1 MTIYNWNGDVLTE
14 WKLLQDNMS
23 AKEQAWKTFMSTGRI
38 PSSIDISP
46 EVLSSWQRCKDRGM
60 DPYDEHV
67 TTVPLHVLS
76 EKLKNNNW
84 LIELVRPILQETADN
99 IRDSGYRI
107 DLYDKELCLLMRF
120 GKKIAGQ
127 DSERR
132 ELIIGESHAE
142 ADAGTTSTN
151 LAALLERPV
160 QLMAYEHY
168 KTMCHGLTC
177 ASVPIFDASGNLLIV
192 LTVEGNCWPMHKHT
206 LGMLVTLKYYIEYLI
221 SKDIRSYSGINE
233 KTISSVIEM
242 IEEPAIV
249 VDNTGK
255 ILFSNTAAQ
264 SMLGEGWNSL
274 IGFNCET
281 IWGKNPF
288 REVLNSQH
296 AVSNRKVVL
305 SIGSA
310 QSAFFTTIKP
320 ITNDNGKLIMA
331 IGVFKKALTGKSSG
345 AACAQKFKAAYIFDN
360 IIGKSPEMQ
369 QCVKL
374 ARETAKLDNNILI
387 LGESGTGKELFAQSI
402 HNESN
407 YSSGPFVPI
416 NCSAI
421 PHSLLE
427 SELFGY
433 VGGSFTGSKREGQVG
448 KFEAANGGTL
458 FLDEINSMSME
469 MQSKLLR
476 TLQSKTIVRVGGT
489 EEISIDIRIIAA
501 SNQDLWQ
508 LVKDGQ
514 FRDDLYYRIN
524 VISIYIPPLRE
535 RTGDVDLLIDNFIYN
550 FSKQFKRD
558 IKLNEDARRLLQSY
572 SWPGNVRELENVLE
586 RCLVLSR
593 VNNNNVISI
602 SDICT
607 YNGIFEFYQKQD
619 NQLILSDPPQDES
632 AETSDAGSVL
642 TDYEKLL
649 IIDALEKYDYN
660 IQATAQHL
668 GIARNTLYRKIKKYG
683 IKQG

>member
-14 WKLLQDNMS
+14 WKLLQENMS
-23 AKEQAWKTFMSTGRI
+23 AKEQAWKVFMSTGRV
-38 PSSIDISP
+38 PSSSDISP
-46 EVLSSWQRCKDRGM
+46 EILSSWQRCRDRGM

-67 TTVPLHVLS
+67 ITVPSHVLS
-76 EKLKNNNW
+76 EKLKKNNW
-84 LIELVRPILQETADN
+84 IIELVRPILQETADN

-107 DLYDKELCLLMRF
+107 DLYDRDLCLLMRF

-132 ELIIGESHAE
+132 ELIIGESHTE
-142 ADAGTTSTN
+142 ANAGTTSTN
-151 LAALLERPV
+151 LSALLQRPI
-160 QLMAYEHY
+160 QLMSYEHY
-168 KTMCHGLTC
+168 KTMCHALTC
-177 ASVPIFDASGNLLIV
+177 ASVPIFNPSGELLIV

-206 LGMLVTLKYYIEYLI
+206 LGMLVTLKYYIEYLV

-233 KTISSVIEM
+233 EAMSSILEM
-242 IEEPAIV
+242 IEEPAVI

-255 ILFSNTAAQ
+255 ILFFNTLAQ
-264 SMLGEGWNSL
+264 STLGKGWNNL

-281 IWGKNPF
+281 VWKNNPF
-288 REVLNSQH
+288 QEALTSSCTVK
-296 AVSNRKVVL
+296 NRKVVL
-305 SIGSA
+305 NIGSN
-310 QSAFFTTIKP
+310 QTTFYTTIKP
-320 ITNDNGKLIMA
+320 IINNNDKLIMA
-331 IGVFKKALTGKSSG
+331 VGTFKKVNSKKSPNMN
-345 AACAQKFKAAYIFDN
+345 AQKFKAGYIFDN
-360 IIGKSPEMQ
+360 IIGKSPEIQ
-369 QCVKL
+369 QTLKM
-374 ARETAKLDNNILI
+374 ARETAKLNNNILI

-407 YSSGPFVPI
+407 YSNGPFVAI

-433 VGGSFTGSKREGQVG
+433 VGGSFTGSKQEGQIG
-448 KFEAANGGTL
+448 KFEVANGGTL

-501 SNQDLWQ
+501 SNRDLWQ
-508 LVKDGQ
+508 LVKEGH

-524 VISIYIPPLRE
+524 VISIHIPPLRE
-535 RTGDVDLLIDNFIYN
+535 RTGDVDLLIDNFIDN
-550 FSKQFKRD
+550 FYRQFKRK
-558 IKLNEDARRLLQSY
+558 IKLNDDARRLLQNY
-572 SWPGNVRELENVLE
+572 PWPGNVRELENVLE

-593 VNNNNVISI
+593 VNDNNTISI

-619 NQLILSDPPQDES
+619 GQYII
-632 AETSDAGSVL
+632 SDAEQKKNMEEGSAL
-642 TDYEKLL
+642 TDYERVL
-649 IIDALEKYDYN
+649 ILEALEKYDYN

-668 GIARNTLYRKIKKYG
+668 GIARNTLYRKMKKYE
-683 IKQG
+683 IKQN

>member
-14 WKLLQDNMS
+14 WKQLQENMLS
-23 AKEQAWKTFMSTGRI
+23 KEQAWKVFMSTGKV
-38 PSSIDISP
+38 PSSLDISP

-67 TTVPLHVLS
+67 TTVPPHLLS
-76 EKLKNNNW
+76 QKLKENNW
-84 LIELVRPILQETADN
+84 IIELVRPILQETADN

-107 DLYDKELCLLMRF
+107 DLYDRELCLLMRF

-127 DSERR
+127 DAERR
-132 ELIIGESHAE
+132 ELIIGESHTE
-142 ADAGTTSTN
+142 ADAGTTATN

-160 QLMAYEHY
+160 QLMSYEHY

-177 ASVPIFDASGNLLIV
+177 ASVPILDSSGNLLIV

-206 LGMLVTLKYYIEYLI
+206 MGMLVTLKYYIEYLI
-221 SKDIRSYSGINE
+221 SKDLRSYSGLNE
-233 KTISSVIEM
+233 KTISAVVEM
-242 IEEPAIV
+242 IEDPAIV

-255 ILFSNTAAQ
+255 ILFANEISKNT
-264 SMLGEGWNSL
+264 LGKGWNSL
-274 IGFNCET
+274 LGFNCET

-288 REVLNSQH
+288 REVLNSRH
-296 AVSNRKVVL
+296 AIVNRKMVL
-305 SIGSA
+305 NIGS
-310 QSAFFTTIKP
+310 SPDIFFATIKP
-320 ITNDNGKLIMA
+320 ILNDNEKLVMA
-331 IGVFKKALTGKSSG
+331 IGVFKKTSANKAVTSYS
-345 AACAQKFKAAYIFDN
+345 QKFKASYIFDN

-369 QCVKL
+369 QSVKL
-374 ARETAKLDNNILI
+374 AKETAKLDNNILI

-433 VGGSFTGSKREGQVG
+433 VGGSFTGSKKEGQIG

-501 SNQDLWQ
+501 ANQDLWQ
-508 LVKDGQ
+508 LVKEHK

-524 VISIYIPPLRE
+524 VISIHIPPLRE
-535 RTGDVDLLIDNFIYN
+535 RTGDVDLLIDNFIST
-550 FSKQFKRD
+550 FSRQLKRE
-558 IKLNEDARRLLQSY
+558 INLNEDARKLLQSY
-572 SWPGNVRELENVLE
+572 PWPGNVRELENVLE

-593 VNNNNVISI
+593 VNNNNTISI

-607 YNGIFEFYQKQD
+607 YNGIFEFYQKQGK
-619 NQLILSDPPQDES
+619 QIILDEPVHNAAGDS
-632 AETSDAGSVL
+632 GSVL

-649 IIDALEKYDYN
+649 ITDALEKYDFN

-683 IKQG
+683 IQLN

>member
-14 WKLLQDNMS
+14 WKLLQENMS
-23 AKEQAWKTFMSTGRI
+23 AKEQAWKTFMSTGRV

-67 TTVPLHVLS
+67 VTVPLHILS
-76 EKLKNNNW
+76 EKLKKNNW
-84 LIELVRPILQETADN
+84 VIELIRPILQETADN
-99 IRDSGYRI
+99 IHDSGYRI
-107 DLYDKELCLLMRF
+107 DLYDQDLCLLMRF

-132 ELIIGESHAE
+132 ELIIGESHTE

-151 LAALLERPV
+151 LAALLQRPV

-177 ASVPIFDASGNLLIV
+177 ASVPIVDSSGNLLIV

-233 KTISSVIEM
+233 KTITSVIEM
-242 IEEPAIV
+242 MEDPAII

-255 ILFSNTAAQ
+255 ILFSNSAAQ
-264 SMLGEGWNSL
+264 STLGEGWNSL

-288 REVLNSQH
+288 REVLNSLH
-296 AVSNRKVVL
+296 SISNRKVVL
-305 SIGSA
+305 NIGSA
-310 QSAFFTTIKP
+310 QGTFFTTIKP
-320 ITNDNGKLIMA
+320 VVNDNGKLVMA
-331 IGVFKKALTGKSSG
+331 IGIFKKALTNKSGSISS
-345 AACAQKFKAAYIFDN
+345 QKFKAAYVFDN
-360 IIGKSPEMQ
+360 IIGRSPEIQ
-369 QCVKL
+369 QTVKL
-374 ARETAKLDNNILI
+374 ARETAQLDNNILI

-407 YSSGPFVPI
+407 YSSGPFVAI

-433 VGGSFTGSKREGQVG
+433 VGGSFTGSKREGQIG

-476 TLQSKTIVRVGGT
+476 TLQSRTIVRVGGT

-508 LVKDGQ
+508 LVKDGL

-535 RTGDVDLLIDNFIYN
+535 RTGDVDLLIDNFIDN

-558 IKLNEDARRLLQSY
+558 VSLNEDARRLLQNY

-593 VNNNNVISI
+593 VNDNNVISI

-607 YNGIFEFYQKQD
+607 YNGIFEFYQKQG
-619 NQLILSDPPQDES
+619 NQLILTDPAQQ
-632 AETSDAGSVL
+632 ETSDEGSVL

-649 IIDALEKYDYN
+649 IVDALEKYNYN

-683 IKQG
+683 IKQE